1 MTARAWLL
9 LTAEQ
14 DTAADLWGQLQDVQG
29 MNFIEQVEGPFDL
42 IAAIECLDLDD
53 LAGSVDTIRQM
64 PGVAT
69 VSVCQP
75 ISQAEEPFGGADPGW
90 P

>member
-9 LTAEQ
+9 LTADQ
-14 DTAADLWGQLQDVQG
+14 DTAADLWDQLQDFQG
-29 MNFIEQVEGPFDL
+29 MSFIEQVQGPFDL
-42 IAAIECLDLDD
+42 IAAIERSDLDE

-64 PGVAT
+64 PGVSA

-75 ISQAEEPFGGADPGW
+75 IAQADEPFTGADPGW